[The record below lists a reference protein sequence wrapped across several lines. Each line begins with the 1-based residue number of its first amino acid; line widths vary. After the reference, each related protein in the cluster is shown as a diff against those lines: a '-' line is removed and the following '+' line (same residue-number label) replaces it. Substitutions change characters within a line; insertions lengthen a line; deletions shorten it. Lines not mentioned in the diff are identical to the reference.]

1 MGKNAEQKFPRL
13 QETRLHGTVTFP
25 CTMYIA
31 DADSEPEGTPFE
43 VKLHWHENIELLHF
57 EKGKY
62 RVGINMDRYVVEQ
75 EAFSFVNAGKLHTI
89 DCGVGYQE
97 QAVLFDPM
105 ILSGVGVDAAS
116 KELIDPLVQGRL
128 RLPEIITERDPGFE
142 PIKQEFDRIRR
153 AFQETAK
160 IHEDQRFVI
169 TPASQ
174 LRIKAALMNILASL
188 YEAGQLPYEDSLPD
202 PRIEAL
208 KKVMTYVRENYASKI
223 YIREL
228 ADIMNMNEQYFCRF
242 FKKTLGKTPVTYMN
256 EVRIRQAVLMLEKTQ
271 ETVVD
276 IANACGYG
284 NMGHFITEFKRLTG
298 HTPLEYRRVSR
309 QEGQPVKDGGLGL
322 E

>member
-1 MGKNAEQKFPRL
+1 M
-13 QETRLHGTVTFP
+13 
-25 CTMYIA
+25 
-31 DADSEPEGTPFE
+31 
-43 VKLHWHENIELLHF
+43 
-57 EKGKY
+57 
-62 RVGINMDRYVVEQ
+62 
-75 EAFSFVNAGKLHTI
+75 HTI

-116 KELIDPLVQGRL
+116 KELIDPLVQGHL
-128 RLPEIITERDPGFE
+128 RLPAFVTEQDQGFE
-142 PIKQEFDRIRR
+142 PIKQEFERIRR
-153 AFQETAK
+153 VFQETAK

-228 ADIMNMNEQYFCRF
+228 AEIMNMNEQYFCRF

-256 EVRIRQAVLMLEKTQ
+256 EVRIRQAVLMLEKTR

>member
-1 MGKNAEQKFPRL
+1 
-13 QETRLHGTVTFP
+13 
-25 CTMYIA
+25 
-31 DADSEPEGTPFE
+31 
-43 VKLHWHENIELLHF
+43 
-57 EKGKY
+57 
-62 RVGINMDRYVVEQ
+62 
-75 EAFSFVNAGKLHTI
+75 
-89 DCGVGYQE
+89 
-97 QAVLFDPM
+97 M
-105 ILSGVGVDAAS
+105 ILSGVGVNAAS

-128 RLPEIITERDPGFE
+128 RLPEIITETDPGFE
-142 PIKQEFDRIRR
+142 PIKQEFDRIRKV
-153 AFQETAK
+153 FQETAK

-228 ADIMNMNEQYFCRF
+228 ADIMNMNEQYFCRY

-309 QEGQPVKDGGLGL
+309 QEGRPVNDGGL